1 MNLSIPLNPFR
12 TFGGAKVP
20 HRKHTASSASEV
32 MPLPEKVRIPMQ
44 MHIGAPCKPLV
55 KVGDQVL
62 VGQKIG
68 DSDAFISAPVHATI
82 SGKVTAIEKM
92 VMTDGKSVDAVV
104 IASDGEN
111 TVSPDVR
118 PPEVHSREDFV
129 KAIRESGLVGLGGGG
144 FPTHVKV
151 NPPVP
156 VDTLLINAAECE
168 PYITADHREM
178 LENADRVID
187 GMFTVAKYLDI
198 KRIIIGIE
206 GNKPDAIRLMKEK
219 LAADERNKNG
229 MAGVLTLRAIYPQ
242 GAERVLIQAA
252 TGKQLNPAK
261 LPADMGCI
269 VMNVTTAGFISDYLK
284 TGMPL
289 ITKRVTIDGSAVATP
304 KNVIVPIGTGLEDV
318 VAFCGGYRDE
328 VREILL
334 GGPMMGIAIPSDD
347 FQIMKQSNGILFFG
361 KKEAIK
367 KRLTACIHCGTC
379 VTVCPMHLEPYAL
392 EQNFEKRI
400 TERLRKLA
408 VMTCIECGSCSY
420 VCPANRP
427 LVHSIRLGK
436 GLVRKE
442 DAEEKAREEALKAK
456 TEAAIEAV
464 EAESKENP

>member
-1 MNLSIPLNPFR
+1 MNLSIPLKPFR

-20 HRKHTASSASEV
+20 HRKHTGSSPSEV
-32 MPLPEKVRIPMQ
+32 IPTPEKVRIPMQ

-55 KVGDQVL
+55 KVGEQVL

-68 DSDAFISAPVHATI
+68 DSDAFISAPIHATI
-82 SGKVTAIEKM
+82 SGKVTAIEKL

-104 IASDGEN
+104 ITSDGEN
-111 TVSPDVR
+111 AVSPEVQ
-118 PPEVHSREDFV
+118 PPEIHSREDFV

-151 NPPVP
+151 NPPKP

-178 LENADRVID
+178 LENSERVID
-187 GMFTVAKYLDI
+187 GMFAVAKYLDI

-206 GNKPDAIRLMKEK
+206 SNKPDAIKLMKEK
-219 LAADERNKNG
+219 LASDPRNKNG

-252 TGKQLNPAK
+252 TGKQLNPTK
-261 LPADMGCI
+261 LPADLGCI
-269 VMNVTTAGFISDYLK
+269 VMNVTSAGFIADYLR

-289 ITKRVTIDGSAVATP
+289 IKKRVTIDGSAVTTP
-304 KNVIVPIGTGLEDV
+304 KNVIAPIGTSLEDMI
-318 VAFCGGYRDE
+318 AFCGGYKEELRE
-328 VREILL
+328 VLL
-334 GGPMMGIAIPSDD
+334 GGPMMGIAIPSDN
-347 FQIMKQSNGILFFG
+347 FQIMKQSNGVLFFSD
-361 KKEAIK
+361 KEAIR
-367 KRLTACIHCGTC
+367 KRTTACIHCGTC

-392 EQNFEKRI
+392 EKNFEKRI
-400 TERLRKLA
+400 IENLRKLS
-408 VMTCIECGSCSY
+408 VMTCIECGSCSF

-436 GLVRKE
+436 NLIRKD
-442 DAEEKAREEALKAK
+442 DAAEKARQEALKAK

-464 EAESKENP
+464 ESEHK